1 MMHKTL
7 ALLLLLSSCA
17 QQMSTQTATA
27 SQDTLEEIRIALMD
41 VNHAYSA
48 AKIDMQNLEEKVAE
62 LKPNT
67 LIKVTSIEA
76 RINLLEK
83 QLSNIQTDLH
93 NLSAHLTKTTESL
106 SQYRSQID
114 SQLKNHT
121 ARLDEISNLKSTLN
135 SISQA
140 ISTPPQPA
148 AQIHKVASGETLE
161 KIARQYNVTVDS
173 LKKTNHLTSN
183 TIMIGQ
189 ELKIPE

>member
-1 MMHKTL
+1 MKYL
-7 ALLLLLSSCA
+7 GLLLLLAACA
-17 QQMSTQTATA
+17 PQMSTQTAA
-27 SQDTLEEIRIALMD
+27 SQDTLEEIRIALLD
-41 VNHAYSA
+41 VRQAYSA
-48 AKIDMQNLEEKVAE
+48 TKIDMENLEEKVAE

-76 RINLLEK
+76 RINQLEK

-93 NLSAHLTKTTESL
+93 NLSTHLAQTTESL
-106 SQYRSQID
+106 HQYRTQISALD

-140 ISTPPQPA
+140 ISAPKQA
-148 AQIHKVASGETLE
+148 AQTHKVVSGESLE
-161 KIARQYNVTVDS
+161 RIARHYNVTVDA
-173 LKKTNHLTSN
+173 LKKTNGLTSS

>member
-1 MMHKTL
+1 MKYL
-7 ALLLLLSSCA
+7 SLLLLLAACA
-17 QQMSTQTATA
+17 PQMSTQTTA
-27 SQDTLEEIRIALMD
+27 SQDTLEEIRIALLD
-41 VNHAYSA
+41 VRQSYSA
-48 AKIDMQNLEEKVAE
+48 TKIDMENLEEKVAE

-76 RINLLEK
+76 RMNQLEK

-93 NLSAHLTKTTESL
+93 SLSAHLTQTTESL
-106 SQYRSQID
+106 HQYRTQIAALD
-114 SQLKNHT
+114 SQLKNHN

-140 ISTPPQPA
+140 ISTPKQA
-148 AQIHKVASGETLE
+148 AQTHKVVSGESLE
-161 KIARQYNVTVDS
+161 RIARHYNVTVDA
-173 LKKTNHLTSN
+173 LKKTNGLTSS

>member
-1 MMHKTL
+1 
-7 ALLLLLSSCA
+7 
-17 QQMSTQTATA
+17 MSTQTAA
-27 SQDTLEEIRIALMD
+27 SQDTLEEIRIALLD
-41 VNHAYSA
+41 VRQAYSA
-48 AKIDMQNLEEKVAE
+48 TKIDMENLEEKVSE

-76 RINLLEK
+76 RMNQLEK
-83 QLSNIQTDLH
+83 QLVNIQTDLH
-93 NLSAHLTKTTESL
+93 SLSAHLTQTTESL
-106 SQYRSQID
+106 HQYRTQIAALD

-140 ISTPPQPA
+140 ISTPKQA
-148 AQIHKVASGETLE
+148 AQTHKVVSGESLE
-161 KIARQYNVTVDS
+161 RIARHYNVTVDA
-173 LKKTNHLTSN
+173 LKKTNGLTSS